1 MEKGTFLG
9 QKIGNYQCFPTKP
22 GSTDPGLF
30 FFVFFTYPLPKWT
43 RVLQEID
50 RVSEPGSH
58 DPGLSFFYS
67 KYLSCSKV
75 DLSERTL
82 NDYA

>member
-1 MEKGTFLG
+1 MYSKE
-9 QKIGNYQCFPTKP
+9 
-22 GSTDPGLF
+22 LF
-30 FFVFFTYPLPKWT
+30 GFFTYPLPKWT